1 MDKLPKV
8 YVNRISK
15 DLRNSQEITKVDENH
30 TLSLDE
36 VFNPKVYQFNHK
48 YAILLNNGKEIRS
61 SIISNYGSKILTIDN
76 DLINIHEI
84 KSIKE
89 IKK

>member
-1 MDKLPKV
+1 MIKINK
-8 YVNRISK
+8 NFS
-15 DLRNSQEITKVDENH
+15 NSQELTRVDERSI
-30 TLSLDE
+30 SLDE
-36 VFNPKVYQFNHK
+36 VFNPKKYAFNHK
-48 YAILLNNGKEIRS
+48 YSIILNDGREIKS

>member
-8 YVNRISK
+8 YVNKISK
-15 DLRNSQEITKVDENH
+15 ELNNSQEMSRVDSNR
-30 TLSLDE
+30 TISLDE
-36 VFNPKVYQFNHK
+36 VFNPKKYAFNHK
-48 YAILLNNGKEIRS
+48 YSIILNDGREIKS

>member
-8 YVNRISK
+8 YVNKISK
-15 DLRNSQEITKVDENH
+15 ELNNSQESSLVSDERSI
-30 TLSLDE
+30 SLDE
-36 VFNPKVYQFNHK
+36 VFDSSKFLFNHK
-48 YAILLNNGKEIRS
+48 YLISLSNGKEIRS
-61 SIISNYGSKILTIDN
+61 SIISNYGNKILTIDN
-76 DLINIHEI
+76 DLISLNDI

>member
-8 YVNRISK
+8 YVNKISK
-15 DLRNSQEITKVDENH
+15 ELNNSQEMSRVDSNR
-30 TLSLDE
+30 TISLDE
-36 VFNPKVYQFNHK
+36 VFNPKKYAFNHK
-48 YAILLNNGKEIRS
+48 YSIILNDGREIRS